1 MAQPLRIGI
10 CTDQNMT
17 WEESVE
23 RWRYL
28 EGLGFDSL
36 WLCDHL
42 IQPSNPSNPY
52 FEGSTL
58 LAALAAVTER
68 ARIGVLVWSNTF
80 RHPSV
85 LAKESITIDHIS
97 NGRLEVGIG
106 AGWYVPEHERFGLA
120 FPSPGERVDRFRE
133 AVQIIDSLLRNET
146 TTFHGHYYQL
156 EDAPSIPLPVQRP
169 RPPLTIGAKQTRMLR
184 ICAEY
189 ADRWNSSG
197 SAAELAER
205 NRILDEHCAAIGRD
219 PDEIIRSLYGWAA
232 VMSADPW
239 ESIDAFEQVV
249 GEYREA
255 GINELIIDQPKRERF
270 DILERVATEV
280 LPRLRAGG

>member
-1 MAQPLRIGI
+1 MPQPLRVGI
-10 CTDQNMT
+10 CTDQNMS

-42 IQPSNPSNPY
+42 IQPSNPANPY

-106 AGWYVPEHERFGLA
+106 AGWYVPEHEKFGLE

-146 TTFHGHYYQL
+146 TTFRGRYYQL

-197 SAAELAER
+197 SAAELAQR

-239 ESIDAFEQVV
+239 ESVGAFEQVV

-255 GINELIIDQPKRERF
+255 GINELIIDQPRRDRF
-270 DILERVATEV
+270 DVLERVATDI
-280 LPRLRAGG
+280 LPRLRAEG

>member
-1 MAQPLRIGI
+1 MPLPLRIGI
-10 CTDQNMT
+10 CTDQNMS
-17 WEESVE
+17 WDESVE
-23 RWRYL
+23 RWQYL
-28 EGLGFDSL
+28 EALGFDSL

-42 IQPSNPSNPY
+42 IQPSNPTSPY

-58 LAALAAVTER
+58 LAALAAVTSR

-85 LAKESITIDHIS
+85 LAKEAITIDHIS
-97 NGRLEVGIG
+97 RGRLEVGIG
-106 AGWYVPEHERFGLA
+106 AGWYQPEHDKFGLE
-120 FPSPGERVDRFRE
+120 FPAAGQRVEQFRE
-133 AVQIIDSLLRNET
+133 AVQVLDSMLRNET
-146 TTFHGHYYQL
+146 TTFAGKHYQI

-197 SAAELAER
+197 SVAELGER
-205 NRILDEHCAAIGRD
+205 NAILDEHCAAIGRD
-219 PDEIIRSLYGWAA
+219 PNEIIRSLYGWAA

-239 ESIDAFEQVV
+239 ASVDAFEQVAE
-249 GEYREA
+249 EYRA
-255 GINELIIDQPKRERF
+255 VGINELIIDQPNPAQF
-270 DILERVATEV
+270 HVLERVATDV
-280 LPRLRAGG
+280 LPRLRASD